1 MGVTQ
6 KVLGIL
12 EFISH
17 SLLQADVS
25 FHRTVY
31 AFAKLNVPDDFLGFV
46 CQTADISV
54 RLRHFHVYSRLSAN
68 CELRIEQ
75 ITFFYILNAQL
86 INGIFQNRYLKN
98 TLYVENYAYKFTRL
112 INLLST
118 K

>member
-6 KVLGIL
+6 KVLSIL

-25 FHRTVY
+25 FHRTIH

-54 RLRHFHVYSRLSAN
+54 RLRHFHVYSRQSAK

-75 ITFFYILNAQL
+75 ITGFFFILYAQWNISEQVFNNWIEPCKIFTLALL
-86 INGIFQNRYLKN
+86 I
-98 TLYVENYAYKFTRL
+98 
-112 INLLST
+112 
-118 K
+118 